1 MEHVEDQLRQRTDS
15 GLRIITQNQKRDW
28 APNDERNRNGK
39 EAEYGTGVANRIIME
54 TQNDDFL
61 YYWDTTLA
69 QISRV
74 LNNEPHFLGLASVA
88 TMHTKKPSRYGAY
101 ITRVPSYSRARLYV
115 LAVTDVVIELHSIV
129 RGGKPNS
136 T

>member
-39 EAEYGTGVANRIIME
+39 EAEYGTGVANRIAMQ
-54 TQNDDFL
+54 TQNHDFL

-88 TMHTKKPSRYGAY
+88 TMHTKNPLD
-101 ITRVPSYSRARLYV
+101 TRPTSPGYSRILV
-115 LAVTDVVIELHSIV
+115 LVYMFW
-129 RGGKPNS
+129 R
-136 T
+136 